1 MCFLGLR
8 FGYWHGL
15 FNWFYSRAY
24 AMIKKPVGRP
34 LGTGKS
40 LFKIFSARLTAKQ
53 FEAVQK
59 LGGRE
64 WLRKTIEKEL
74 KK

>member
-1 MCFLGLR
+1 
-8 FGYWHGL
+8 
-15 FNWFYSRAY
+15 
-24 AMIKKPVGRP
+24 MIKKPVGRP
-34 LGTGKS
+34 AGTGKGLS
-40 LFKIFSARLTAKQ
+40 KIVSVRLTTKQ

-64 WLRKTIEKEL
+64 WLRQTIEKEL

>member
-1 MCFLGLR
+1 
-8 FGYWHGL
+8 
-15 FNWFYSRAY
+15 
-24 AMIKKPVGRP
+24 MIKKPVGRP
-34 LGTGKS
+34 AGAGKGLS
-40 LFKIFSARLTAKQ
+40 KIVSVRLTAKQ

-64 WLRKTIEKEL
+64 WIRNLIARET

>member
-1 MCFLGLR
+1 VCWGR
-8 FGYWHGL
+8 WACL
-15 FNWFYSRAY
+15 FCRCDSGIAK
-24 AMIKKPVGRP
+24 MIKKPVGRP
-34 LGTGKS
+34 AGAGKGLS
-40 LFKIFSARLTAKQ
+40 KIVSVRLTAKQ

-64 WLRKTIEKEL
+64 WIRNLIARET

>member
-1 MCFLGLR
+1 
-8 FGYWHGL
+8 
-15 FNWFYSRAY
+15 
-24 AMIKKPVGRP
+24 MIKKPVGRP
-34 LGTGKS
+34 AGTGKGLS
-40 LFKIFSARLTAKQ
+40 KIVSVRLTAKQ

-64 WLRKTIEKEL
+64 WIRNLIQMEI

>member
-1 MCFLGLR
+1 
-8 FGYWHGL
+8 
-15 FNWFYSRAY
+15 
-24 AMIKKPVGRP
+24 MIKKPVGRP
-34 LGTGKS
+34 AGTGKGLS
-40 LFKIFSARLTAKQ
+40 KIVSVRLTAKQ

>member
-1 MCFLGLR
+1 MALCGSR
-8 FGYWHGL
+8 WACL
-15 FNWFYSRAY
+15 FCGRDSGAY
-24 AMIKKPVGRP
+24 EMIKKPVGRP
-34 LGTGKS
+34 AGAGKGLS
-40 LFKIFSARLTAKQ
+40 KIVSVRLTAKQ

-64 WLRKTIEKEL
+64 WIRNLIAREA

>member
-1 MCFLGLR
+1 MALR
-8 FGYWHGL
+8 GGGGNRL
-15 FNWFYSRAY
+15 FCGRDSWIAK
-24 AMIKKPVGRP
+24 MIKKPVGRP
-34 LGTGKS
+34 AGAGKGLS
-40 LFKIFSARLTAKQ
+40 KIVSVRLTAKQ

-64 WLRKTIEKEL
+64 WIRNLIAREA